1 MSRKKPQMITC
12 DVTTLKIFLKHM
24 QPLNDKISGLKVQ
37 VTHWQKECERLQMEL
52 AKMDVE
58 NQKIAKEL
66 THQNHLNKLLGKQ
79 NEELRGKNTKLERE
93 LSKIKEGLD
102 E

>member
-52 AKMDVE
+52 ARVE
-58 NQKIAKEL
+58 KDNQKLAYRL
-66 THQNHLNKLLGKQ
+66 TEVNHE
-79 NEELRGKNTKLERE
+79 NEYLKKKYCSMNNGDGFR
-93 LSKIKEGLD
+93 
-102 E
+102 

>member
-37 VTHWQKECERLQMEL
+37 VKHWQKECERLQMEL
-52 AKMDVE
+52 ARVE
-58 NQKIAKEL
+58 SDNQKLAYRL
-66 THQNHLNKLLGKQ
+66 TEVNHENEYLKKQ
-79 NEELRGKNTKLERE
+79 YVSMPN
-93 LSKIKEGLD
+93 SKGCVED
-102 E
+102 D

>member
-52 AKMDVE
+52 ARVE
-58 NQKIAKEL
+58 RDNQKLACRL
-66 THQNHLNKLLGKQ
+66 TEVNHE
-79 NEELRGKNTKLERE
+79 NEYLKKKYCSMPGGD
-93 LSKIKEGLD
+93 GLD